1 MRALDWL
8 HSFFHSESTTMH
20 LPCSGIVLENR
31 NKIANN
37 EDKVSVV
44 MEATFHKIT
53 EDLSNVILFKF
64 YVNPSWSSLHVN

>member
-8 HSFFHSESTTMH
+8 HLFFHSKRTIMH

-44 MEATFHKIT
+44 MEVTFHKIT
-53 EDLSNVILFKF
+53 EDLSNCNTI
-64 YVNPSWSSLHVN
+64 